1 MDAMLDEYAAADLRL
16 PKPVLGAERSVAC
29 VVFKERMQRRAEQAG
44 FEDAGDSLVERIVAV
59 FKRRHMRNDEF
70 FARHSEFDAD
80 MKWLAAPMMRLDDHA
95 AARDAVEIL
104 VELIRFLPDPPPQPR
119 MRPYFGRSSA
129 LAGS

>member
-1 MDAMLDEYAAADLRL
+1 MRTLDFQMLVPL
-16 PKPVLGAERSVAC
+16 PLLF
-29 VVFKERMQRRAEQAG
+29 VFQRR
-44 FEDAGDSLVERIVAV
+44 LVRD
-59 FKRRHMRNDEF
+59 DEF
-70 FARHSEFDAD
+70 LARHSEFDAD